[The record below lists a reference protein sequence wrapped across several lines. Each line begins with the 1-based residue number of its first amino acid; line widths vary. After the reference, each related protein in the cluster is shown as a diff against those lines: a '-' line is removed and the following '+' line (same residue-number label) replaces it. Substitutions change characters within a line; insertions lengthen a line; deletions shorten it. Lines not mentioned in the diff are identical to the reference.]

1 MIPKQDMNKVKVT
14 VVNQLV
20 AGRKFLIVYFIL
32 IFSPA
37 SSF

>member
-1 MIPKQDMNKVKVT
+1 